1 MALGIIG
8 IVIALAIFLYGAYKN
23 VSTLYLAPLCGV
35 IVAVTNGISA
45 TQAFTEFYIGV
56 VEENIHTGVWEI
68 GGVTG
73 MILSV
78 FPTIFL
84 GALFGKVLTDC
95 GAAGAIANILTNKLI
110 LSAEGKEKQAKRVV
124 LAMLLVECILT
135 FGGVDG
141 FVAVFATFP
150 IAMIMADKVGIP
162 RRFVPAILCLSCGA
176 NSAPF
181 VLSINNIL
189 CMNILQT
196 SPGAAAIPGFICFIV
211 IEVGVYL
218 ICSKMIIAAM
228 RKGETFDYGNCPRFG
243 EMADS
248 TTEHP
253 NLIVAL
259 LPLLAVFVLFAVAG
273 NASLALVVGILLA
286 IVLMSKYFPA
296 NGESNKG
303 VGAWVG
309 KIVASL
315 NEGAVSGA
323 QSVMIICAAAGFAGV
338 VQHTETFNAFVGMMM
353 GLPFPPMVIAMIMII
368 VIVAFTSSPPAAL
381 ATALPIIA
389 TAFIWTEAPAINP
402 NALARVA
409 AIAVSTFETLPVN
422 GLILLTTGLA
432 QVKIKDAYLPMF
444 LQTVIM
450 TLIGTILCAI
460 ILAIAPGLA

>member
-8 IVIALAIFLYGAYKN
+8 IVVALAVFLYGAYKN
-23 VSTLYLAPLCGV
+23 VSTLYLAPIAGV

-45 TQAFTEFYIGV
+45 TKAFTEYYIGV
-56 VEENIHTGVWEI
+56 VEENVHTGAWEI

-73 MILSV
+73 MILAV

-95 GAAGAIANILTNKLI
+95 GAAGAIANVLTNKLI
-110 LSAEGKEKQAKRVV
+110 MSAEGKEKQAKRAV
-124 LAMLLVECILT
+124 LAMLLVECILSY
-135 FGGVDG
+135 GGVDG
-141 FVAVFATFP
+141 FVTVFATFP
-150 IAMIMADKVGIP
+150 IAMIMADKIGIP
-162 RRFVPAILCLSCGA
+162 RRFVPAMLCLSCGA

-189 CMNILQT
+189 CMAILQT
-196 SPGAAAIPGFICFIV
+196 SPGAAAIPGFITFIV
-211 IEVGVYL
+211 IEVGVYF
-218 ICSKMIIAAM
+218 ICSKMIVSAM

-243 EMADS
+243 EQADNK
-248 TTEHP
+248 EHP

-259 LPLLAVFVLFAVAG
+259 IPLIAVFILFAAVG

-286 IVLMSKYFPA
+286 IILMSKYFPV
-296 NGESNKG
+296 NGEANKG

-323 QSVMIICAAAGFAGV
+323 QSLMIICAAAGFAGV
-338 VQHTETFNAFVGMMM
+338 VQHTEAFNAFVGMLM
-353 GLPFPPMVIAMIMII
+353 GLPVPPMVIAIIMII

-381 ATALPIIA
+381 GIALPIIA
-389 TAFIWTEAPAINP
+389 SAFIWVEAPAINP

-432 QVKIKDAYLPMF
+432 QVKIKEAYLPMF

-450 TLIGTILCAI
+450 TLIGTILCWI

>member
-35 IVAVTNGISA
+35 IVAVTNKINA
-45 TQAFTEFYIGV
+45 TQAFTQYYIGV
-56 VEENIHTGVWEI
+56 VEENVHTGAWEI

-73 MILSV
+73 MILAV

-95 GAAGAIANILTNKLI
+95 GAAGAIANVLTNKLI
-110 LSAEGKEKQAKRVV
+110 MSAEGKEKQAKRAV
-124 LAMLLVECILT
+124 LAMLLVEVILSY
-135 FGGVDG
+135 GGVDG
-141 FVAVFATFP
+141 FVTVFATFP
-150 IAMIMADKVGIP
+150 IAMIMADKIGIP
-162 RRFVPAILCLSCGA
+162 RRFVPAMLCLSCGA

-196 SPGAAAIPGFICFIV
+196 GPGAAPIPGFICFIV
-211 IEVGVYL
+211 IEVGVYF
-218 ICSKMIIAAM
+218 ICSKMIISAM
-228 RKGETFDYGNCPRFG
+228 RKGETFDYGDCPRFG
-243 EMADS
+243 EMEDKK
-248 TTEHP
+248 TERP
-253 NLIVAL
+253 NLIFAL
-259 LPLLAVFVLFAVAG
+259 IPLVVVFVIFAVLK

-286 IVLMSKYFPA
+286 IILMNKYFPV
-296 NGESNKG
+296 NGEANKG

-309 KIVASL
+309 KIINSL

-338 VQHTETFNAFVGMMM
+338 VQHTETFNAFVGMLM
-353 GLPFPPMVIAMIMII
+353 GLPVPPMAIAIIMTI

-381 ATALPIIA
+381 GIALPIIA
-389 TAFIWTEAPAINP
+389 SAFIWTEAPALNP
-402 NALARVA
+402 NAVARVL

-450 TLIGTILCAI
+450 TLVEIILCAI
-460 ILAIAPGLA
+460 ILAVAPGLA

>member
-1 MALGIIG
+1 MVLGIIG
-8 IVIALAIFLYGAYKN
+8 IVIALAVFLYGAYKN
-23 VSTLYLAPLCGV
+23 VSTLYLAPIAGV

-45 TQAFTEFYIGV
+45 TTAFTQYHIGV
-56 VEENIHTGVWEI
+56 VEEGMQGWEI
-68 GGVTG
+68 GGVAG
-73 MILSV
+73 MLIQV

-95 GAAGAIANILTNKLI
+95 GAAGSIANIMTSKLI
-110 LSAEGKEKQAKRVV
+110 LSAEGKEKQAKRAV
-124 LAMLLVECILT
+124 LAMLLIECILSY
-135 FGGVDG
+135 GGVDG
-141 FVAVFATFP
+141 FVTVFATFP
-150 IAMIMADKVGIP
+150 IAMIMSDRIGIP
-162 RRFVPAILCLSCGA
+162 RRFVPAMLCLSCGA

-189 CMNILQT
+189 CMAILQT

-211 IEVGVYL
+211 IEVGVYF
-218 ICSKMIIAAM
+218 ICSKMIISAM
-228 RKGETFDYGNCPRFG
+228 RKGETFDYGNCQRFG
-243 EMADS
+243 DGADS
-248 TTEHP
+248 KEHP
-253 NLIVAL
+253 NFIFSV
-259 LPLLAVFVLFAVAG
+259 LPLLAVFIIFLVTS

-286 IVLMSKYFPA
+286 IILMSQYFPK
-296 NGESNKG
+296 NGEANG
-303 VGAWVG
+303 VGAWMS
-309 KIVASL
+309 KIINSL

-323 QSVMIICAAAGFAGV
+323 QSLMIICAAAGFAGV

-353 GLPFPPMVIAMIMII
+353 GLPVPPMAIAMIMII

-381 ATALPIIA
+381 GIALPIIA
-389 TAFIWTEAPAINP
+389 SAFIWIETPIVNP

-450 TLIGTILCAI
+450 TLIATILCWV
-460 ILAIAPGLA
+460 ILMIAPGLA

>member
-8 IVIALAIFLYGAYKN
+8 IVIALAVFLYGAYKN
-23 VSTLYLAPLCGV
+23 VSTLYLAPIAGV

-45 TQAFTEFYIGV
+45 TQAFTQYYIGV
-56 VEENIHTGVWEI
+56 VEENVHTGAWEI

-73 MILSV
+73 MILVV

-95 GAAGAIANILTNKLI
+95 GAAGAIANVMTQKLI
-110 LSAEGKEKQAKRVV
+110 MSAEGKEKQAKRAV
-124 LAMLLVECILT
+124 LAMLLVECILSY
-135 FGGVDG
+135 GGVDG
-141 FVAVFATFP
+141 FVTVFATFP
-150 IAMIMADKVGIP
+150 IAMIMAEKIGIP
-162 RRFVPAILCLSCGA
+162 RRFVPAMLCLSCGA

-196 SPGAAAIPGFICFIV
+196 GPGAAAIPGFICFIV
-211 IEVGVYL
+211 IEVGVYF
-218 ICSKMIIAAM
+218 ICSKMIISAM

-243 EMADS
+243 EKADS
-248 TTEHP
+248 KEHP

-259 LPLLAVFVLFAVAG
+259 IPLIVVFILFATLK

-286 IVLMSKYFPA
+286 IILMSKFFPV
-296 NGESNKG
+296 NGEANTG

-309 KIVASL
+309 KIVNSL

-323 QSVMIICAAAGFAGV
+323 QSLMIICAAAGFAGV
-338 VQHTETFNAFVGMMM
+338 VQHTATFNAFVGMLM
-353 GLPFPPMVIAMIMII
+353 GLPVPPMVIALIMLCI
-368 VIVAFTSSPPAAL
+368 VVGFTSSPPAAL
-381 ATALPIIA
+381 GIVLPIIA
-389 TAFIWTEAPAINP
+389 SAFIWTEAPIMNP

-432 QVKIKDAYLPMF
+432 QTKIKDAYLPMF

-450 TLIGTILCAI
+450 TLVGTILCMV
-460 ILAIAPGLA
+460 ILTVAPGLA